1 MSEALALSVRG
12 CEILCGIS
20 LLIQTV
26 EFLRLRSATN
36 PDGVWAFAL
45 QGGDLSHASRF
56 AQAFFRF
63 MAREKIYDAHLV
75 LRLIAALALITFGA
89 SLPILLFLFLGT
101 LLLLT
106 RWRGAF
112 NGGSDFMTIVVLTGL
127 LIGALGSAMGRP
139 DIAWQ
144 AGLFYI
150 AIHAA
155 SSYFL
160 SGGVK
165 LFNADWRSGKAL
177 PLFLDGGIYGP
188 LAPHSVFRNRAIAIF
203 SSWAF
208 ILWETAIPIAFLNP
222 AFMVLYCGTGIVFIF
237 WCFGFLDLTAFSL
250 RGSPPIQLC
259 FLRRS
264 IWLKV
269 RGAEAAR
276 FPSMP
281 RPNGARI

>member
-1 MSEALALSVRG
+1 MSDALALSVRG

-20 LLIQTV
+20 LVIQTV
-26 EFLRLRSATN
+26 EFLRLRSVTS
-36 PDGVWAFAL
+36 PQGVWAFEI
-45 QGGDLSHASRF
+45 QGGDLSHASPY

-63 MAREKIYDAHLV
+63 MALEKIYDAHLIMRLFAAV
-75 LRLIAALALITFGA
+75 ALIAFGA
-89 SLPILLFLFLGT
+89 SVPIVLFLFLGT

-127 LIGALGSAMGRP
+127 LIGALGSPIGQHE
-139 DIAWQ
+139 IAWQ
-144 AGLFYI
+144 AGLIYI
-150 AIHAA
+150 AIHSA

-188 LAPHSVFRNRAIAIF
+188 LAADSAFRNPAIAILC
-203 SSWAF
+203 SWAF

-222 AFMVLYCGTGIVFIF
+222 VFMLLYCGIGIVFHFLVF
-237 WCFGFLDLTAFSL
+237 WFFGLNRFFFA
-250 RGSPPIQLC
+250 
-259 FLRRS
+259 
-264 IWLKV
+264 WL
-269 RGAEAAR
+269 ATYPALLFAAILL
-276 FPSMP
+276 
-281 RPNGARI
+281 A